1 MTQICRYE
9 IIPVSLHGVSDRV
22 MIDYI
27 ESSSVTTSGLCGW
40 VKTKTAY
47 IS

>member
-1 MTQICRYE
+1 MTQICRYA
-9 IIPVSLHGVSDRV
+9 ITLHGVSDRV
-22 MIDYI
+22 MV

-40 VKTKTAY
+40 VKAETAY